1 MLSSRR
7 PPLCSALAQLH
18 LQVQRLHVQR
28 PEEAVLLSKA
38 LLQRLRRE
46 QILLSTP
53 ATDLVGR
60 LAWLAVRAH
69 QLRPAGEWLGLNLG
83 LESEKGWSWQAFFR
97 GAQILEDEVPR
108 PSLLLQVLPW
118 LEGALLHRVVD
129 TGLQWMEGGE
139 GGPEE
144 FGPADLPP
152 NIVQRVRGWAA
163 ALGMAQDEAPD
174 EALAQLQRL
183 EGLVEPDLELSL
195 FQAELSFQLE
205 QVEQAQKYLDRCLKL
220 YPYQPARQLRIRIA
234 EAQADA
240 ATVLH
245 ERTAMLAENPGD
257 RELASLVQEDLAAQP
272 DYAPAW
278 YQLGKLS
285 AEEEE
290 DVAAT
295 PLLRRALG
303 AAGLSIEESATAWS
317 LLSLCLKRQG
327 IPWLEEADRALAL
340 DPTLRDALQLRAE
353 ALEATDPSEVV
364 RISEGLLQK
373 DPENASLHWLRARA
387 LLHLSRPAE
396 ALWELEYAL
405 RRLPERVEELRGP
418 LFAALHGNPGFESLY
433 HRTAAGEFDEFSDE
447 AADADGATEAPLHP
461 LPTLL
466 SRDQL
471 RHLAA
476 TLGLPWVGH
485 VHAQPGR
492 PEHISYLL
500 GDQVI
505 TWTES
510 CALDVAT
517 LWVPEGCDQQALQ
530 PLLHPST
537 DPTFALAAL
546 ACHPTLNPVEV
557 DRLKDGL
564 NHPDPRVRW
573 TATWVLSTRLPAALA
588 GRRDPNPSVQVLL
601 DLVAGN
607 SQPYAENP
615 LTSAPPDPK
624 ALQLRVAMPRGE
636 LFRLAWERGWL
647 LSRVIL
653 PTDKN
658 AFEMV
663 WMVQSPGSTFHDCKL
678 HYIEHAW
685 LEEHFLQLHGPG
697 KQAIA
702 AQLGNGFERLPELIE
717 RLRQATAARA
727 CIPALRAVV
736 ALLGE
741 ASEPEA
747 AAALHPLGRHPE
759 RDVRLELLRAL
770 AWRSWR
776 DSLALVLPMTEDAE
790 EEVRAL
796 AERVATMLR
805 EKGCPE
811 PAFIRPPPLRAWLPP
826 REEFLRVVDRR
837 HSVEEVLQ
845 AARHLVWNLAIP
857 DEESA
862 FLQEVYWQRGEE
874 DLLLTLHP
882 ALDLLFLRCTGAELL
897 GELEEQLQ
905 LWNLDDLPQH
915 PDPAFSLGI
924 LGMLQPD
931 HPELSSLFQQ
941 ALRST
946 DADVR
951 YRGVLAAVGAALP
964 GLTDTLITLQEDDP
978 EAEVRTLAINA
989 LRMLEN
995 QEAR

>member
-1 MLSSRR
+1 
-7 PPLCSALAQLH
+7 
-18 LQVQRLHVQR
+18 
-28 PEEAVLLSKA
+28 
-38 LLQRLRRE
+38 
-46 QILLSTP
+46 
-53 ATDLVGR
+53 
-60 LAWLAVRAH
+60 
-69 QLRPAGEWLGLNLG
+69 
-83 LESEKGWSWQAFFR
+83 
-97 GAQILEDEVPR
+97 
-108 PSLLLQVLPW
+108 LQVLPW
-118 LEGALLHRVVD
+118 LDGPLLQKVVD
-129 TGLQWMEGGE
+129 SGLSWMEGGE
-139 GGPEE
+139 GSPED
-144 FGPADLPP
+144 FGPADLPA
-152 NIVQRVRGWAA
+152 NIVHRVRGWAA
-163 ALGMAQDEAPD
+163 AVGLAQDDAPA

-205 QVEQAQKYLDRCLKL
+205 QVEQAQKYLDRCLQL
-220 YPYQPARQLRIRIA
+220 YPYQPARRLRIRIA
-234 EAQADA
+234 EARADT
-240 ATVLH
+240 ATIIR
-245 ERTAMLAENPGD
+245 ERTSMLADNPGD
-257 RELASLVQEDLAAQP
+257 RELAQQVQEDLAAQP

-290 DVAAT
+290 DAT
-295 PLLRRALG
+295 AIPLLRRALG
-303 AAGLSIEESATAWS
+303 AEGLSVEESAVAWS
-317 LLSLCLKRQG
+317 MLALCLKRQG
-327 IPWLEEADRALAL
+327 KPWLEEVDRALAL

-353 ALEATDPSEVV
+353 ALEATEPAEVV
-364 RISEGLLQK
+364 RLCEALLQD
-373 DPENASLHWLRARA
+373 DPENAPLHWLRARA
-387 LLHLSRPAE
+387 LLHLGRPAE

-405 RRLPERVEELRGP
+405 RRLPDRVEELRGP
-418 LFAALHGNPGFESLY
+418 LFAALHGNPNFENLY
-433 HRTAAGEFDEFSDE
+433 QRTVAGEFDAFEEPEDSDSGPE
-447 AADADGATEAPLHP
+447 VQLRP

-466 SRDQL
+466 SREHL
-471 RHLAA
+471 RRVAA
-476 TLGLPWVGH
+476 SLGLPWVGH
-485 VHAQPGR
+485 IHAQPGR

-517 LWVPEGCDQQALQ
+517 LWIPDGCDPQALQ
-530 PLLHPST
+530 PLIHPST

-546 ACHPTLNPVEV
+546 ACHPTLSPVEV

-573 TATWVLSTRLPAALA
+573 TATWVLSTRLPSTLA
-588 GRRDPNPSVQVLL
+588 GRRDADPSVQVLL
-601 DLVAGN
+601 DLVAGR
-607 SQPYAENP
+607 SPAHAENP
-615 LTSAPPDPK
+615 LANAPPEPT
-624 ALQLRVAMPRGE
+624 ALQVRVAMSRGE
-636 LFRLAWERGWL
+636 LLRLAWQRGWL
-647 LSRVIL
+647 LARVIL

-663 WMVQSPGSTFHDCKL
+663 WMVQSPGASLHDCRL

-697 KQAIA
+697 RQVVAD
-702 AQLGNGFERLPELIE
+702 QLGAGFERLPELVE
-717 RLRQATAARA
+717 RLRQATTAQA

-747 AAALHPLGRHPE
+747 AGALHPLGRHPE
-759 RDVRLELLRAL
+759 REVRLELLRAL

-776 DSLALVLPMTEDAE
+776 DSLALVLPMISDAE
-790 EEVRAL
+790 EEVRSL

-811 PAFIRPPPLRAWLPP
+811 PGFVRPPPLRAWLPP

-837 HSVEEVLQ
+837 HSVEEVLH

-857 DEESA
+857 DEEGS
-862 FLQEVYWQRGEE
+862 FLQEVHWQRGEE

-897 GELEEQLQ
+897 GEMEEQLQ
-905 LWNLDDLPQH
+905 LWSLDDLPKH

-924 LGMLQPD
+924 LGMLQPN
-931 HPELSSLFQQ
+931 HPELPALFQR
-941 ALRST
+941 ALVSA

-964 GLTDTLITLQEDDP
+964 GLPDLLVMLQEDDP
-978 EAEVRTLAINA
+978 EAEVRALATNA
-989 LRMLEN
+989 LRMLEG

>member
-7 PPLCSALAQLH
+7 PPLCSPLAQLH
-18 LQVQRLHVQR
+18 VQVQRLHVQR

-46 QILLSTP
+46 QILLSAP
-53 ATDLVGR
+53 AADLVAR

-69 QLRPAGEWLGLNLG
+69 QLRPSTEWLGLSLG
-83 LESEKGWSWQAFFR
+83 MESGQSWSWEAFFR
-97 GAQILEDEVPR
+97 GAQILEDEVAR
-108 PSLLLQVLPW
+108 PSLLFQVLPW
-118 LEGALLHRVVD
+118 LEGALLQKIVD
-129 TGLQWMEGGE
+129 SGLGWMAGGE
-139 GGPEE
+139 GSPED

-152 NIVQRVRGWAA
+152 NIVQRVRGWA
-163 ALGMAQDEAPD
+163 MAVGLNQDDAPD

-183 EGLVEPDLELSL
+183 EGLVEPDLELAL
-195 FQAELSFQLE
+195 FQAEISFQLE
-205 QVEQAQKYLDRCLKL
+205 HVAEAQNYLDRCLDL
-220 YPYQPARQLRIRIA
+220 YPYQPARRLRIQLA
-234 EAQADA
+234 ERAGDS
-240 ATVLH
+240 ATVIR
-245 ERTAMLAENPGD
+245 ERTTMLAENPGD
-257 RELASLVQEDLAAQP
+257 RELVQQLQEDLTLHP

-278 YQLGKLS
+278 YQLGRLS

-290 DVAAT
+290 DAVAI

-303 AAGLSIEESATAWS
+303 AEGLSVEEAALAWS
-317 LLSLCLKRQG
+317 LLALCLKRQG
-327 IPWLEEADRALAL
+327 KPWLEEADRALAL

-353 ALEATDPSEVV
+353 ALEADDPTACVDLC
-364 RISEGLLQK
+364 EGLLEK
-373 DPENASLHWLRARA
+373 DPENAPLHWLRARA
-387 LLHLSRPAE
+387 LLHLGRPAE

-405 RRLPERVEELRGP
+405 RRLPERLEELRSP
-418 LFAALHGNPGFESLY
+418 LFAALQGNPAFESLY
-433 HRTAAGEFDEFSDE
+433 QRTAAGEFDEFEDP
-447 AADADGATEAPLHP
+447 ADADGAPELRLRP

-466 SRDQL
+466 PRDQL
-471 RHLAA
+471 RSLAA

-485 VHAQPGR
+485 IHAQPGR

-517 LWVPEGCDQQALQ
+517 LWVPEGCDLQPLQ
-530 PLLHPST
+530 PLLHPSS
-537 DPTFALAAL
+537 DPSFALSAL
-546 ACHPTLNPVEV
+546 ACHPSLNPVEV
-557 DRLKDGL
+557 DRLKDAL
-564 NHPDPRVRW
+564 HHVDPRVRW

-588 GRRDPNPSVQVLL
+588 GHHDADPSVQVLL
-601 DLVAGN
+601 DLVAGR
-607 SQPYAENP
+607 SPSFAESP
-615 LTSAPPDPK
+615 LANAPPDPTT
-624 ALQLRVAMPRGE
+624 LLRRVAIPRGE
-636 LFRLAWERGWL
+636 LLRLAWQRGWL
-647 LSRVIL
+647 LARVIL

-663 WMVQSPGSTFHDCKL
+663 WMVQSPGATLHDCKL

-697 KQAIA
+697 KQAVA
-702 AQLGNGFERLPELIE
+702 AQLGEGFESLPELLD
-717 RLRQATAARA
+717 RLHHATTAHA
-727 CIPALRAVV
+727 CIRALRAVV

-747 AAALHPLGRHPE
+747 AAALHPLCRHPE

-776 DSLALVLPMTEDAE
+776 DSLALVLPMTTDAE
-790 EEVRAL
+790 EEVRSL
-796 AERVATMLR
+796 ADRVATMLR

-811 PAFIRPPPLRAWLPP
+811 PTFVRPPPLRAWLPP

-837 HSVEEVLQ
+837 HSAEDVLY
-845 AARHLVWNLAIP
+845 AARHMVWNLAIP
-857 DEESA
+857 DEEGS
-862 FLQEVYWQRGEE
+862 FLQEVHWQRGEE

-897 GELEEQLQ
+897 GELEESLT
-905 LWNLDDLPQH
+905 LWSLEDLPRH

-931 HPELSSLFQQ
+931 HAEIPALFQQ
-941 ALRST
+941 ALVST

-951 YRGVLAAVGAALP
+951 YRGILAAVGAALP
-964 GLTDTLITLQEDDP
+964 GLSEILITLQEDDP
-978 EAEVRTLAINA
+978 EADVRALATNA
-989 LRMLEN
+989 LRMLET